1 YSPNAKNPHKRI
13 VYHRV
18 IELLNK
24 GESISKIAKD
34 VGITRQTIYRIKR
47 ERTEH

>member
-1 YSPNAKNPHKRI
+1 M

-34 VGITRQTIYRIKR
+34 VGITRPNNL
-47 ERTEH
+47 